1 MEFKLSI
8 RRIKLILFD
17 ERLVIVEMLNIIL
30 GKNIINKLRE
40 SGSIKNMIISTCFWF
55 LSQFLSISLSIF
67 NL

>member
-40 SGSIKNMIISTCFWF
+40 SGSIKNMIISTCF
-55 LSQFLSISLSIF
+55 
-67 NL
+67 